1 MAQASG
7 RRGRSGEEFDVVVVL
22 KQEEVERKMERESE
36 EIEVVA
42 IGQFLVGSRCQ
53 RELMSS
59 YMDVKGV
66 RC

>member
-1 MAQASG
+1 M
-7 RRGRSGEEFDVVVVL
+7 L